1 MIFITDHSTAM
12 RSGTTTAM
20 RSGTTTAMRSGTTTM
35 LGGYSRTGLSLFIAE
50 LSQLIVELPTDLVAA
65 VAEEL

>member
-1 MIFITDHSTAM
+1 M

-20 RSGTTTAMRSGTTTM
+20 RSGTTH
-35 LGGYSRTGLSLFIAE
+35 GYSLGDHDHAGAVIPEPGLSLFIAE

-65 VAEEL
+65 VADEL